1 MSIKKIMHKDRHGAQ
16 VSVEF
21 GEGGA
26 ASQLVEQFL
35 GGMGVPAMQEIPRE
49 HPGGPKG
56 TDTVPAWLT
65 PGEFVMNA
73 EATRM
78 FEPQIEEMN
87 NAGRAVQRQQGGS
100 IPEYK
105 ADGGGVGEDDLV
117 MQALK
122 LGVTPEDLRQLLKNQ
137 SPQYQDAT
145 RVTRN
150 IPVGED
156 MTADLTG
163 TGYRNL
169 LERTEGSGP
178 VSALVQGGLDVGNNI
193 SAGLKRAGT
202 YLGGTNVPLSDAT
215 LAVDNRPLP
224 PSVRG
229 DNLTEDE
236 FLAKIPGSQAVIDGL
251 STVPGYASSMF
262 KALMPAPPSP
272 ATLAVDAAN
281 KPKTGY
287 DPVAAREE
295 QARLEAANRIARAEA
310 EEKYNRENLESRGKG
325 YAGTLGMFGLEV
337 PPENEDIEAQITA
350 IDKQRVLGEI
360 PDTIATARI
369 KALRDKETVNQI
381 ARETA
386 AAGEQKKVVDQVSEL
401 ERQAKL
407 LEDAG
412 YVEDANAL
420 REEAAGL
427 TSGTFGPQVEPEDDD
442 TTISGLIDA
451 GNKAKEVETPEGE
464 VVDGET
470 KEPSAWDKVKGFFKE
485 GFGTILDKGALSE
498 AATLYLGSRA
508 LGYGHEGSLNFVAK
522 RYGKGIE
529 DKLAIANK
537 AVGKYTNDSITK
549 YKDTGNLNDLALIP
563 KLTDQGK
570 PAYFVDPKTGTT
582 YDLRTAKDEKGVV
595 RYLDQE
601 DKVVD
606 TKSMLTSEQYNLRS
620 KTDKDRIRSLIVGMK
635 KTMSAKATAA
645 GTENYDPDAFVNT
658 EEVAEA
664 MAQYSMKFN
673 ANTSRTAELT
683 KYVVDGIIKHR
694 SNPNMKDISD
704 RDLTEIMLNKG
715 VVSRVTKDVL
725 KAEEGASAT
734 APAVQS
740 AILDKAFP
748 DIDALDGPVSKGEF
762 LKVLYQFGYNSLT
775 PDDKKRYVKDSGG
788 THNGF
793 LEYIKQGQAARDQDK
808 WVPAFKSLSE
818 NLVKQ

>member
-16 VSVEF
+16 VSIEF

-35 GGMGVPAMQEIPRE
+35 GGMGVPAMQDIPQQ

-117 MQALK
+117 MQALE
-122 LGVTPEDLRQLLKNQ
+122 LNVTPEDLRQLLKNQ

-178 VSALVQGGLDVGNNI
+178 VSALVQSGLDVGNNI
-193 SAGLKRAGT
+193 AAGLKRAGT
-202 YLGGTNVPLSDAT
+202 YLGGTDAPLSDAT
-215 LAVDNRPLP
+215 LAVD
-224 PSVRG
+224 
-229 DNLTEDE
+229 
-236 FLAKIPGSQAVIDGL
+236 
-251 STVPGYASSMF
+251 
-262 KALMPAPPSP
+262 
-272 ATLAVDAAN
+272 AAN
-281 KPKTGY
+281 RAKTGY

-295 QARLEAANRIARAEA
+295 QARLEAANRIERAKA
-310 EEKYNRENLESRGKG
+310 EEEYNRKNLESRGKG

-337 PPENEDIEAQITA
+337 PPVNEDIEAQITA

-360 PDTIATARI
+360 PDNVAAART
-369 KALRDKETVNQI
+369 KALRDKETINQI

-386 AAGEQKKVVDQVSEL
+386 AASGQKEVVSQVSEL

-412 YVEDANAL
+412 YVDDANAL

-427 TSGTFGPQVEPEDDD
+427 TSGTIGPEAEPEDDE

-464 VVDGET
+464 GVADT
-470 KEPSAWDKVKGFFKE
+470 KEPSAWDKVKDFFKE

-537 AVGKYTNDSITK
+537 AVGTYTPESITK
-549 YKDTGNLNDLALIP
+549 YKDTGNLNDLALI
-563 KLTDQGK
+563 KTLT
-570 PAYFVDPKTGTT
+570 YTNETEYWVDPKTGTRL
-582 YDLRTAKDEKGVV
+582 DLRVAEDEKG
-595 RYLDQE
+595 R
-601 DKVVD
+601 KVLVDRDDNAID
-606 TKSMLTSEQYNLRS
+606 TKKLLKADEYNKRLSTDASRITPIFESKLAKFELENDMSEGEGKKLFNIPEATQAITQYAMKNNLHTTEMNKLS
-620 KTDKDRIRSLIVGMK
+620 DYIFQSVIQGKKDLKNKG
-635 KTMSAKATAA
+635 
-645 GTENYDPDAFVNT
+645 
-658 EEVAEA
+658 
-664 MAQYSMKFN
+664 
-673 ANTSRTAELT
+673 
-683 KYVVDGIIKHR
+683 
-694 SNPNMKDISD
+694 ISD
-704 RDLTEIMLNKG
+704 RDLTDLAITDAIVRQMDKDIFVKPDGKRVPATTSDQVLSTLDLLKG
-715 VVSRVTKDVL
+715 K
-725 KAEEGASAT
+725 
-734 APAVQS
+734 PAV
-740 AILDKAFP
+740 
-748 DIDALDGPVSKGEF
+748 VKGEL
-762 LKVLYQFGYNSLT
+762 LKSIYQHGYMAR
-775 PDDKKRYVKDSGG
+775 PKKERDVFESKATGG
-788 THNGF
+788 NNGF
-793 LEYIKQGQAARDQDK
+793 LEYLSVRGHVVDK
-808 WVPAFKSLSE
+808 DNWVPKYNELG
-818 NLVKQ
+818 L